1 MSEVRKLRV
10 IVIGTGYVGLVTG
23 TCFADIGHRVT
34 CVDINEHKIA
44 ALLQGI
50 IPIYEPGLDE
60 LVKNNVETGRLSFS
74 TNLKEVL
81 HEAEVVFIAVGTPSN
96 DEGAADL
103 SYVFSA
109 AKEIGEHLSHD
120 CVIVNKST
128 VPVGTAEAVQAIIQD
143 ELSKRHL
150 HIKFSVVSN
159 PEFLKEGKAIEDFM
173 MPDRIV
179 VGAENEYAKV
189 LMVNLYKPL
198 NGAQDKLMIMSRRD
212 AEMTKYVANAML
224 ATRISFMNEIAT
236 LCDAWHVDV
245 EQVRQGIGSDVRIGP
260 HFLLSGCGYGGSCF
274 PKDVKALI
282 HMAHEMNIDPIV
294 LNSVDKRNDLQ
305 KRILFEKLIAVF
317 NGDLQD
323 KTIAL
328 WGLAFKPET
337 DDLREASSQVFIE
350 EALSHGAIIRA
361 YDPVAMTAA
370 KEHFPKAWFKSLTL
384 MESAEETL
392 MGADALVI
400 ATEWSVFRKADLDA
414 IKKAMHGNRV
424 IDGRNIFD
432 PAKAKSAG
440 LNYVGVGRK

>member
-1 MSEVRKLRV
+1 MRV

-50 IPIYEPGLDE
+50 IPIYEPGLEE
-60 LVKNNVETGRLSFS
+60 LVKKNVEAGSLSFS

-81 HEAEVVFIAVGTPSN
+81 HEAKAIFIAVGTPSD

-120 CVIVNKST
+120 CIIVNKST
-128 VPVGTAEAVQAIIQD
+128 VPVGTAEKVQMIIQD
-143 ELSKRHL
+143 ELSKRFM

-173 MPDRIV
+173 VPDRIV
-179 VGAENEYAKV
+179 IGLDNEHAKT
-189 LMVNLYKPL
+189 LMTNLYQPL
-198 NGAQDKLMIMSRRD
+198 KGAQGKLMIMSCRD

-224 ATRISFMNEIAT
+224 ATRISFMNEVAN
-236 LCDAWHVDV
+236 LCDAWNVDV

-282 HMAHEMNIDPIV
+282 HMAHEMKITPLV
-294 LNSVDKRNDLQ
+294 LNAVDKRNDLQ
-305 KRILFEKLIAVF
+305 KRILFEKLITLF
-317 NGDLQD
+317 NGELQG

-337 DDLREASSQVFIE
+337 DDLREASSQVFLA
-350 EALSHGAIIRA
+350 EAIMHGATIKA
-361 YDPVAMTAA
+361 YDPVAMEAA
-370 KEHFPKAWFKSLTL
+370 KKYFPTAWFESLIL
-384 MESAEETL
+384 METPEEAL
-392 MGADALVI
+392 KDADALVI
-400 ATEWSVFRKADLDA
+400 ATEWPVFKKIDLDA
-414 IKKAMHGNRV
+414 IKKAMHGNVV

-432 PAKAKSAG
+432 PVKAKNAG
-440 LNYVGVGRK
+440 LHYVGVGRK